1 MESSS
6 RNLVAALRKRKQQ
19 SAVCTEIENV
29 TMDFP
34 FLLYFN
40 QVCISLLHVYLWSIS
55 FMQKDWHFMYK
66 TSFAPQHL
74 IIMGIL
80 LKKKKKKELKLAAIT
95 NPTPVYLEPL

>member
-1 MESSS
+1 
-6 RNLVAALRKRKQQ
+6 
-19 SAVCTEIENV
+19 
-29 TMDFP
+29 MDFP
-34 FLLYFN
+34 FLLYFS

-80 LKKKKKKELKLAAIT
+80 LKKKKELKLAAII
-95 NPTPVYLEPL
+95 NPTPVYLEQL